1 MGGRSCSIIYHHS
14 AMRFGPSP
22 RGSTGAVPRW
32 APLAAHQGM
41 ECSLSLAQVK
51 GQPGQEQD
59 GLVPPPGP
67 HLTTLE
73 PPCPRQSPVAAGV
86 HFGPSLAHS
95 TTAHTSI
102 IQATKGCCGSDFPGD
117 FMFLSLTFTAEQRNY
132 NGMGRSISHL
142 SSLSCSPWEMWAP
155 DGQPA
160 MPEAAPCSLLLLGP
174 LLQSLTF
181 PFSRGKSLVHPPRVI
196 VKLLWLVF

>member
-14 AMRFGPSP
+14 ATRFGPSP

-117 FMFLSLTFTAEQRNY
+117 FMFLSLTFLPQQNRGITTGWEGA
-132 NGMGRSISHL
+132 SLISHPSPAHPGSCGHL
-142 SSLSCSPWEMWAP
+142 TGSQPCQRLLPAPSCSWGLSCSP
-155 DGQPA
+155 
-160 MPEAAPCSLLLLGP
+160 
-174 LLQSLTF
+174 
-181 PFSRGKSLVHPPRVI
+181 
-196 VKLLWLVF
+196 